1 MKAIFHYDVGPRL
14 AARFAA
20 LVDEGF
26 AITACREDDDAGL
39 AALLPDAEV
48 LLHVLKPVTASV
60 IADAPRLRLIQKI
73 GVGVNTIDLDAARAR
88 GIAVANMPGTNTPA
102 VVEATLL
109 LMLAALRHLAGLDRA
124 CRAGRGWAMG
134 GRLQERVGELRG
146 CTVGLVGAG
155 MVTAALVP
163 VLHAVGARVIYWAR
177 RTRPDLGIE
186 HRELPDLLND
196 SDIVSLHLPLVPAT
210 ERLINRAAL
219 ARMKPSAILINTA
232 RGGLVDE
239 MALVEALTAG
249 RLRGA
254 GLDVFAMEPLP
265 ADHPLLALENV
276 VLMPHVAWLTPET
289 LDRSLEVAVENMRRL
304 REGSTLLH
312 RVV

>member
-1 MKAIFHYDVGPRL
+1 M
-14 AARFAA
+14 AR
-20 LVDEGF
+20 V
-26 AITACREDDDAGL
+26 
-39 AALLPDAEV
+39 
-48 LLHVLKPVTASV
+48 
-60 IADAPRLRLIQKI
+60 
-73 GVGVNTIDLDAARAR
+73 
-88 GIAVANMPGTNTPA
+88 
-102 VVEATLL
+102 
-109 LMLAALRHLAGLDRA
+109 
-124 CRAGRGWAMG
+124 RAGRGWAMG

-155 MVTAALVP
+155 MVAAALVP
-163 VLHAVGARVIYWAR
+163 VLQAVGARVIYWAR

-186 HRELPDLLND
+186 HRALPDLLND

-210 ERLINRAAL
+210 ERLIDRAAL
-219 ARMKPSAILINTA
+219 ARMKPGAILINTA

-254 GLDVFAMEPLP
+254 GLDVFASEPLP

-289 LDRSLEVAVENMRRL
+289 LDRSLEVAAENMRRL
-304 REGSTLLH
+304 RDGSTLLH
-312 RVV
+312 RVA